1 MCYFY
6 IPIALLMIRTISS
19 FLYRLPKPKIILVL
33 AMLLLS
39 SGGFAQFY
47 NGSQMP
53 FGKSRVQYGEFL
65 WTYYR
70 FADFDTYFYLN
81 GKELAI
87 YTARYAKQIQPEMEA
102 LLESRVTDKI
112 VFIVFNSLTDL
123 KQSNIGLLSD
133 QQYNIGGITHI
144 VDNKVFIYFD
154 GDYANFERQIRAG
167 MARALID
174 QSIYGGSVGRQIT
187 NSTLMSMPSWFI
199 NGLVS
204 YISEEWNTDIDNHMR
219 DGIISGRYKKFN
231 HLQGDDAIYA
241 GHSIWKYIADKY
253 GKQSIPNIMYLAR
266 VSRNVE
272 TGFLYVLNISFRN
285 LVKEWYAFYEQ
296 QYKDSEAGKVKPQAE
311 PVQKKVKK
319 AVIYDRVRISP
330 DGKYL
335 AWISNEAGQVKVW
348 LYNTLTGKQKMV
360 YRQGVRLD
368 EKADFSYPLIE
379 FHPVSNFIGL
389 ITERKGEIRFYQI
402 DTETHKKT
410 WQFIYGFQKILD
422 IDYSHDGRTLAMSA
436 IRKGQSDIYTF
447 NIAASA
453 ADQITEDIYNDLN
466 PVFINN
472 STQIVFSSN
481 RPGDSLSKN
490 PDLSKPGLERNHDLF
505 LYDLKKKDKKLRR
518 ITDTP
523 LANEIQPVEYEKG
536 YITYLSDESGIYNR
550 YLAGF
555 DSVIT
560 HVDTTTHYKYFT
572 RNYGLT
578 NYPRNISSHTAS
590 AKAGKLAEVV
600 HSGEM
605 MRIYTYD
612 QQPARDVGF
621 VTPSTTAYMDQQL
634 LSISRKKDLE
644 GEGKAEPVKKS
655 RKRRFVSV
663 YSGDPELPD
672 SDSLVDLEAYRIS
685 LAGKTGRRGK
695 IRAALDE
702 EGLEEFVVPKQRN
715 YNVEY
720 RINELVSQLD
730 FNFLSTSYQPF
741 SGGGGPI
748 FLTPGLN
755 AFFKVGLTDLLED
768 YRIVAGVRL
777 DFNLTNNEYIFS
789 IANLKHRLDREIYFH
804 RQSIEQIGYYS
815 IVRFKIH
822 ELHYILRYP
831 LNPLLSIKGT
841 GSLRKD
847 RAIFMST
854 DQVNLRQPDV
864 NKYWASVKGELTYDG
879 TRQLGLNLLDGMR
892 FKLFGEY
899 YHEIGG
905 EDKSNNMAVVGFD
918 IRHYMPI
925 YRNFIWANRFA
936 TSTSFGKSKL
946 IYYMGGVDT
955 WLAPKF
961 TNEAP
966 IDYSQNYAYQT
977 LATNM
982 RGFYQNVRN
991 GNSFAVLN
999 SELRFPIFN
1008 FLANRPL
1015 RSDFLN
1021 NFQLIAFGDLGT
1033 AWTGP
1038 NPYSDEN
1045 SLFTRY
1051 IRRGPLFITVHEQ
1064 REPLVG
1070 GLGFGARTRLLGYFL
1085 RADYAWG
1092 IEDMVINKPVFY
1104 ISLSLDF

>member
-6 IPIALLMIRTISS
+6 IPIVLRMISTMFTFLFHQYRTRILILLS
-19 FLYRLPKPKIILVL
+19 F
-33 AMLLLS
+33 LLLS
-39 SGGFAQFY
+39 TGAFSQFY

-87 YTARYAKQIQPEMEA
+87 YTARYAKQIQPELET
-102 LLESRVTDKI
+102 LLETRVTDKI

-123 KQSNIGLLSD
+123 KQSNIGLMSE
-133 QQYNIGGITHI
+133 QQYNIGGITYI
-144 VDNKVFIYFD
+144 IGNKVFIYFD
-154 GDYANFERQIRAG
+154 GNYANFEKQIRAG

-187 NSTLMSMPSWFI
+187 NSTLMTMPSWFI
-199 NGLVS
+199 DGLVS
-204 YISEEWNTDIDNHMR
+204 YIGEEWNTDLDNHMR
-219 DGIISGRYKKFN
+219 DGIISGRFKKFN
-231 HLQGDDAIYA
+231 HLKGDDAVYA

-253 GKQSIPNIMYLAR
+253 GKQSIPNIIYLAR

-272 TGFLYVLNISFRN
+272 TGFLYVLNVSFRN
-285 LVKEWYAFYEQ
+285 LIKEWYAHYEQ
-296 QYKDSEAGKVKPQAE
+296 QYKDSDQDKVMPQTK
-311 PVQKKVKK
+311 PVQTKVKK
-319 AVIYDRVRISP
+319 TVVYDRVRISP

-335 AWISNEAGQVKVW
+335 AWITNEAGQAKVW
-348 LYNTLTGKQKMV
+348 LYNNITGKRKLI
-360 YRQGVRLD
+360 YRQGQRLD

-379 FHPVSNFIGL
+379 FHPTNNLIGL

-402 DTETHKKT
+402 DTETRKKT

-422 IDYSHDGRTLAMSA
+422 INYSPDGRNLAMSA
-436 IRKGQSDIYTF
+436 IRKGQSDLFIYS
-447 NIAASA
+447 IAASSA
-453 ADQITEDIYNDLN
+453 EQITDDIYDDLN
-466 PVFINN
+466 PAFISN
-472 STQIVFSSN
+472 SKQIVFSSN
-481 RPGDSLSKN
+481 RPNDTISEK
-490 PDLSKPGLERNHDLF
+490 PDISKPGLERTNDLF
-505 LYDLKKKDKKLRR
+505 LYDVAKKAKTLRR

-523 LANEIQPVEYEKG
+523 LANEIQAVEYEKG

-560 HVDTTTHYKYFT
+560 HVDTIAHYRYFT
-572 RNYGLT
+572 RNYALT
-578 NYPRNISSHTAS
+578 VYARNITSHTAS
-590 AKAGKLAEVV
+590 ASAGKAAEVLY
-600 HSGEM
+600 SGQM
-605 MRIYTYD
+605 MRIFTSD
-612 QQPARDVGF
+612 LAPARNIEF
-621 VTPSTTAYMDQQL
+621 TKPSKTDYMEQQL
-634 LSISRKKDLE
+634 LQLSALGQI
-644 GEGKAEPVKKS
+644 EPEIKQATTKS
-655 RKRRFVSV
+655 RKRHFVNV
-663 YSGDPELPD
+663 YAGDPELPS
-672 SDSLVDLEAYRIS
+672 SDSLIDLEEYRIS
-685 LAGKTGRRGK
+685 MESKTGTKRKRRGG
-695 IRAALDE
+695 INE

-720 RINELVSQLD
+720 QINELVNQLD
-730 FNFLSTSYQPF
+730 FNFLSTTYQPF

-777 DFNLTNNEYIFS
+777 DFNLINNEYIFS

-804 RQSIEQIGYYS
+804 RQSIEQLSLYS
-815 IVRFKIH
+815 IVRYKIH
-822 ELHYILRYP
+822 ELHYILKYP
-831 LNPLLSIKGT
+831 FNPLLSVKGT
-841 GSLRKD
+841 ASFRKD
-847 RAIFMST
+847 RAVFMST
-854 DQVNLRQPDV
+854 DQFNLRQPDV
-864 NKYWASVKGELTYDG
+864 NKYWISAKSELTYDG

-899 YHEIGG
+899 YQEIGG
-905 EDKSNNMAVVGFD
+905 EEKFNNMAVVGFD
-918 IRHYMPI
+918 IRHYLPI
-925 YRNFIWANRFA
+925 HRNFIWANRFA
-936 TSTSFGKSKL
+936 ISTSFGQSKL

-955 WLAPKF
+955 WLTPKF
-961 TNEAP
+961 TTEAP
-966 IDYSQNYAYQT
+966 IDYAQNYAYQT

-991 GNSFAVLN
+991 GNSFAVIN

-1008 FLANRPL
+1008 YLANRPL

-1045 SLFTRY
+1045 ALFTRI
-1051 IRRGPLFITVHEQ
+1051 IRRGPLFITIREQ
-1064 REPLVG
+1064 RDPLVG
-1070 GLGFGARTRLLGYFL
+1070 GLGFGARARILGYFL